1 MSLTMIIYRFYF
13 NSTVEHVGGT
23 QARPNVDYIAV
34 TNSSIVIPSGN
45 DSANINITIPDDIQ
59 PELGEIFD
67 VVLEHVELVG
77 QPSPVLP
84 PQLGGIKRVAVTIL
98 MSDDA
103 HGLIVIRAPTSDQGT
118 EGSRL
123 TVNETE
129 NLPIRLV
136 IERLK
141 GNDGPFLQYCCCL
154 CCRFFAQMFDLS
166 QLLVRFYN
174 RETLLRLM
182 EHEQYFAFLVLSVPF
197 LGNGKGAEVFIR
209 GERAH
214 RRSAF
219 VRKGGNLISVF
230 FLCVTHIFFIFRHHR
245 PGYCQS

>member
-1 MSLTMIIYRFYF
+1 MRIFSVLDDDNLSFYC
-13 NSTVEHVGGT
+13 NSTVEHVGGI

-45 DSANINITIPDDIQ
+45 DSANIKITIPDDIQ

-84 PQLGGIKRVAVTIL
+84 PQLGGIKRVAVTIV

-103 HGLIVIRAPTSDQGT
+103 HGLIVIKAPTSDQGT

-141 GNDGPFLQYCCCL
+141 GNDGPFLQYCCCF
-154 CCRFFAQMFDLS
+154 CCRFFCPN
-166 QLLVRFYN
+166 V
-174 RETLLRLM
+174 
-182 EHEQYFAFLVLSVPF
+182 
-197 LGNGKGAEVFIR
+197 
-209 GERAH
+209 
-214 RRSAF
+214 
-219 VRKGGNLISVF
+219 
-230 FLCVTHIFFIFRHHR
+230 
-245 PGYCQS
+245 